1 MIKSLMHFGTVQC
14 VLSFLPPAGMDY
26 TPSGVQTVLFPA
38 GTGNGA
44 VKNAS
49 LTILNDSIVEGS
61 ETVVLMGSLTPGVKT
76 SFAPGQDS
84 ATVPIWD
91 NDGKY

>member
-1 MIKSLMHFGTVQC
+1 MHFGTVQC

-61 ETVVLMGSLTPGVKT
+61 ETVVLMGSLTPGGEDFLCT
-76 SFAPGQDS
+76 RTRQCYSPHMG
-84 ATVPIWD
+84 
-91 NDGKY
+91 